1 VASDSRSCRH
11 PSGHDALP
19 TDAAS
24 CSPAAAVPRSDFTD
38 TTAFTHKYGPWAVVA
53 GASEGLGAA
62 FARALADR
70 GLNLLLLARRA
81 DVLES
86 VAAPLRARVEVRTA
100 ALDLG
105 DPDLATRLDELT
117 RDLDVGLCV
126 YNAALSRIGPF
137 LDVVLAD
144 KLKIVDVNCRGPLI
158 AAHVFGERLVRR
170 GRGGLLLMS
179 SLTAFWGSPLVA
191 AYGATKAFN
200 LSLGEALWYE
210 LGPRGVDVL
219 VCCAG
224 ATRTPGFE
232 RSSGADGPRAMEP
245 DAVVA
250 EALRALGGP
259 PSAVPGGLNKLAA
272 FVLGRLFPRRGAVA
286 LMGSQ
291 TARLNKLQS

>member
-1 VASDSRSCRH
+1 MSPPPQPA
-11 PSGHDALP
+11 
-19 TDAAS
+19 TD
-24 CSPAAAVPRSDFTD
+24 PAFFDR
-38 TTAFTHKYGPWAVVA
+38 YGPCAVVL

-70 GLNLLLLARRA
+70 GLDLVLVARRPDA
-81 DVLES
+81 LEA
-86 VAAPLRARVEVRTA
+86 VAAPLRARVDVRTE
-100 ALDLG
+100 ALDLA
-105 DPDLATRLDELT
+105 DPDLAARLEQLAGS
-117 RDLDVGLCV
+117 RDVGLCV

-137 LDVVLAD
+137 LDVPLAD
-144 KLKIVDVNCRGPLI
+144 KQRIVDVNCRGPLI
-158 AAHVFGERLVRR
+158 AADVFGRRLVQR

-191 AYGATKAFN
+191 TYGATKAFG

-232 RSSGADGPRAMEP
+232 RASGPDGPRAMAA
-245 DAVVA
+245 DAVA
-250 EALRALGGP
+250 DEALRALGGP
-259 PSAVPGGLNKLAA
+259 PSMVPGRLNRLAA
-272 FVLGRLFPRRGAVA
+272 LVLGRLFPRRRAVA

-291 TARLNKLQS
+291 TARLSTPRG

>member
-1 VASDSRSCRH
+1 MSSRS
-11 PSGHDALP
+11 
-19 TDAAS
+19 TDL
-24 CSPAAAVPRSDFTD
+24 
-38 TTAFTHKYGPWAVVA
+38 TAFARKYGPWAVVL

-62 FARALADR
+62 FARGLAER
-70 GLNLLLLARRA
+70 GLNLLLVARRA

-86 VAAPLRARVEVRTA
+86 VAAPLRARVDVRTA
-100 ALDLG
+100 ALDLAA
-105 DPDLATRLDELT
+105 PDLADRLAELAH
-117 RDLDVGLCV
+117 DLDLGLCV

-137 LDVVLAD
+137 LDVPLAD
-144 KLKIVDVNCRGPLI
+144 KLKVVDVNCRGPLI

-191 AYGATKAFN
+191 TYGATKAFN

-232 RSSGADGPRAMEP
+232 RSSGPDGPRAMEP

-250 EALRALGGP
+250 EALSALGGP
-259 PSAVPGGLNKLAA
+259 PSLVPGRLNKLAA
-272 FVLGRLFPRRGAVA
+272 FVLGRLFPRKQAVA

-291 TARLNKLQS
+291 TARLHARD

>member
-1 VASDSRSCRH
+1 M
-11 PSGHDALP
+11 P
-19 TDAAS
+19 
-24 CSPAAAVPRSDFTD
+24 SPATE
-38 TTAFTHKYGPWAVVA
+38 TTAFAHKYGPWAVVA

-105 DPDLATRLDELT
+105 DPDLAARLDDLT

-137 LDVVLAD
+137 LDVPLAD
-144 KLKIVDVNCRGPLI
+144 KLKIVDVNCRGPLL
-158 AAHVFGERLVRR
+158 AAHVFGERLVSR

-191 AYGATKAFN
+191 TYGATKAFN

-232 RSSGADGPRAMEP
+232 RSSGPDGPRAMTP

-250 EALRALGGP
+250 EALHALGGP
-259 PSAVPGGLNKLAA
+259 PSAVPGRLNRFAA
-272 FVLGRLFPRRGAVA
+272 FLLNRLFPRSGAVA

-291 TARLNKLQS
+291 TARLSKPST